1 MPRPIVYTH
10 SGQAINPADPNY
22 DIYAAQ
28 NNPVPEGAIIG
39 ENSSA
44 APPTAGLAPADPS
57 ISRYDDLLTQQEN
70 YYNSITVGTKTPEQL
85 RQEARAAAQ
94 AQIDA
99 INQVYAGLI
108 NTEQVQG
115 ERRSGQTG
123 AMNARAG
130 LLGSDFGAANQERT
144 TQYNNQQIKALND
157 EKTMKIQEIF
167 AEADKVAAEN
177 LRQQKEDAKYKFETG
192 QSLLK
197 GQIEQDERKLAAGQ
211 KRAADTASLGVNLK
225 DLSESDYKMLMEQ
238 AGYTSKTTFE
248 LWYDSQK
255 PKAEQTD
262 WETPINLGGG
272 TVLFYGK
279 DSKGNLVKMTEK
291 YDIGKDEKPTIIDG
305 QAYVFTKDENGETI
319 AKKLKGI
326 DEKDESKDVVKNYA
340 TKYPDAGIMLTD
352 DLATAQK
359 KLAKSAL
366 WRKEIRVPANGNSSS
381 NYKLSQAQK
390 SAFIALGFSNED
402 LNNLE
407 KNLKNNSLDA
417 IAKVSGWS
425 EEEITKYGQ
434 ILIGQKDDKKIEYNL
449 RGEDVFS
456 YVGQDVVDKVAKK
469 VGGIQKLKDILT
481 SKYKTLRKTGV
492 SDEEILSSLQSYFGQ
507 QIDLIEEGK

>member
-1 MPRPIVYTH
+1 MPRPIVYTS

-28 NNPVPEGAIIG
+28 NNPVPEGAVIG
-39 ENSSA
+39 EDPNA
-44 APPTAGLAPADPS
+44 APPNNTPVGLAPTDPS
-57 ISRYDDLLTQQEN
+57 IKRYDDLLKQQED

-108 NTEQVQG
+108 NTEQAQG

-157 EKTMKIQEIF
+157 DKTMKIQEIF

-197 GQIEQDERKLAAGQ
+197 EQIEQDERKLAAGQ
-211 KRAADTASLGVNLK
+211 KRAADTAALGVNLK

-238 AGYTSKTTFE
+238 AGFTNKTTFE

-262 WETPINLGGG
+262 WEAPINLGGG

-291 YDIGKDEKPTIIDG
+291 YDIGKDEKPTIING
-305 QAYVFTKDENGETI
+305 KAYAEIKDEDGNITGY
-319 AKKLKGI
+319 KKLKGI
-326 DEKDESKDVVKNYA
+326 DEEDESKDVVKNYA

-359 KLAKSAL
+359 KLTKSAL
-366 WRKEIRVPANGNSSS
+366 WRKETHISGPAIVYMDSPEGQNSMDEIIADVEAIRGS
-381 NYKLSQAQK
+381 
-390 SAFIALGFSNED
+390 
-402 LNNLE
+402 
-407 KNLKNNSLDA
+407 
-417 IAKVSGWS
+417 
-425 EEEITKYGQ
+425 
-434 ILIGQKDDKKIEYNL
+434 DKKLDTAKYQIIREGIARNSPKLLAWFDNTY
-449 RGEDVFS
+449 DPK
-456 YVGQDVVDKVAKK
+456 VVLNPNDPTNPYAKNTTDD
-469 VGGIQKLKDILT
+469 DIL
-481 SKYKTLRKTGV
+481 KELKGL
-492 SDEEILSSLQSYFGQ
+492 
-507 QIDLIEEGK
+507 